1 MTAAA
6 LLARAEAAGVRLE
19 AAGDRLRLLAAKP
32 PPPALLH
39 DLAGA
44 KGELLALLECRAD
57 EAAERAAILAEPP
70 MPPPGTPERERLDR
84 EQTAWLA
91 GLRKA
96 AAIRP
101 HRSQSRE

>member
-19 AAGDRLRLLAAKP
+19 AAGDRLRLVSAKS

-44 KGELLALLECRAD
+44 KAELLALLECRAD
-57 EAAERAAILAEPP
+57 AAAERAAILAEPP
-70 MPPPGTPERERLDR
+70 MPPRGTPARERMDR
-84 EQTAWLA
+84 EQAAIVA
-91 GLRKA
+91 GLLNA

-101 HRSQSRE
+101 PRCQHRQ